1 MANIIE
7 LCARYFI
14 CIILAYSNNNNGNS
28 NNNYN
33 SKAGGRGEVENLII
47 EYLLGIRQSL
57 RDLHAYDI

>member
-14 CIILAYSNNNNGNS
+14 CIILAYSNNNGNS

-33 SKAGGRGEVENLII
+33 NKAGGRGEVENLII
-47 EYLLGIRQSL
+47 EYLLCIRHSL